1 MALKVRGR
9 GISLMTR
16 LLCAALVTGALAAS
30 VSSPSAAVHA
40 ATVEEMYRTQATTS
54 ASRAYPQ
61 GLNAALAFA
70 APTMSPPSAGTQMWA
85 PDSWQKQYNEFITG
99 QDQATRDANDEIK
112 NEIQRG
118 EAQDQVDLARGLRD
132 FDREL
137 LLRTLYLWR
146 TIGKL
151 LPVSQDK
158 QWKDEFLKRQT
169 QWINDF
175 SNRPRGSPPPPAAA
189 TPQEYQSWRNQIRRN
204 WQTPPGS
211 MGAQWYVVPGMET
224 DNAKFW
230 TGIFSGPGE
239 YSYSD

>member
-40 ATVEEMYRTQATTS
+40 ATVEEMYRRQATTS

-85 PDSWQKQYNEFITG
+85 PDSWQKQYKEFIAG

-158 QWKDEFLKRQT
+158 QWKDEFFSRLVKRLVKISMSAVAPIT
-169 QWINDF
+169 K
-175 SNRPRGSPPPPAAA
+175 
-189 TPQEYQSWRNQIRRN
+189 EYI
-204 WQTPPGS
+204 PG
-211 MGAQWYVVPGMET
+211 
-224 DNAKFW
+224 N
-230 TGIFSGPGE
+230 
-239 YSYSD
+239 

>member
-1 MALKVRGR
+1 MMRP
-9 GISLMTR
+9 
-16 LLCAALVTGALAAS
+16 LLSAALVTGALAPS
-30 VSSPSAAVHA
+30 VSSPAVHA

-70 APTMSPPSAGTQMWA
+70 APAMSPPPAGTQMWA
-85 PDSWQKQYNEFITG
+85 PDSWQKQYNEFIAG

-112 NEIQRG
+112 NEVQRG
-118 EAQDQVDLARGLRD
+118 EAQDHVDLARGLRD

-146 TIGKL
+146 TTGKVP
-151 LPVSQDK
+151 PVSQDK

-189 TPQEYQSWRNQIRRN
+189 TPQEYQAWRDQIRRN

-211 MGAQWYVVPGMET
+211 IGAQWYVVPGMET
-224 DNAKFW
+224 ENAKFW
-230 TGIFSGPGE
+230 KGIFSGLGE